1 MGEEAEPFEVGWAG
15 AEIIRFSHGVYYV
28 VGGRSAAAGVQVS
41 VVVGGEGGE
50 HVAGEARF
58 GDGASPSWIRKTVLY
73 NSLFMHNGN
82 LVRIGRRRRRT
93 RNKSKLLQRLRT
105 AFLLLCFVT
114 ILGLVG
120 MVASAVSTYQTLA
133 ADMPDLDDYRS
144 AELAQTSL
152 IYDTNGNVVDQLYG
166 VQNRFVVPL
175 EEVDPTL
182 RQAIISIEDHR
193 YYQHRG
199 LDFEAIGRAAV
210 ENVKSLSIQ
219 EGGSTL
225 TQQLIKNTYI
235 AQQERQVASFERKF
249 VEGSLAWQYEKEHPK
264 DEILEQYLN
273 TVYFGA
279 NAYGAEAAAKTYFNK
294 KASDLTLSESALLA
308 GIINLPGVYDPFI
321 DPKSAKAR
329 RNVVLDRMLEY
340 GHISRKEHDRAVASK
355 LDVSR
360 GRVQYQS
367 DNEYFLN
374 AVRKEIAEE
383 YGDDMVYEG
392 GLGIY
397 TTLDPDLQAMA
408 NNAVDS
414 IVDPEAGDPSASLV
428 SVEPETGA
436 VRAMVGGSDFDQVKF
451 NLATQ
456 AHRQAGS
463 SFKPFVYAEAVNEG
477 ISPETMYI
485 SKHLSID
492 MGENARPYEVD
503 NYDFIHRGPIT
514 LEKALADSDNTVF
527 VQLALDLG
535 LQKVVEMANEL
546 GVDSEIDAYPA
557 TAIGGLRVGVTPLE
571 MASAYSTFANSGTHM
586 EPYLVQKV
594 TKEDQGKD
602 TLLEKHRKIGE
613 EVLSEDEAAVV
624 TEALRGVV
632 ETGTASYY
640 HDLDAEIGRPAAGK
654 TGTSNEF
661 IDAWF
666 IGFIPQ
672 LSTSVWVGYP
682 NERRSM
688 VNINGLQEINGENYP
703 LDIWSLYM
711 QSAVQKYQVRQFDA
725 PSPDLH
731 LEVKTDDRTYV
742 KPEPPPK
749 PTPEKTEEEKS
760 VTKNEDPGSGN
771 TGAQREE
778 PGPPESQQE
787 PPAPDSDQK
796 PPSQQ
801 TPAST
806 SPSSAS
812 PAPDGG

>member
-1 MGEEAEPFEVGWAG
+1 MP
-15 AEIIRFSHGVYYV
+15 
-28 VGGRSAAAGVQVS
+28 
-41 VVVGGEGGE
+41 
-50 HVAGEARF
+50 
-58 GDGASPSWIRKTVLY
+58 VLY
-73 NSLFMHNGN
+73 NSLFMQNGN

-93 RNKSKLLQRLRT
+93 RKKSKLLQRLRT
-105 AFLLLCFVT
+105 ALLLLCFVT
-114 ILGLVG
+114 ILGVVG

-133 ADMPDLDDYRS
+133 ANMPDLDDYHS
-144 AELAQTSL
+144 TELAQTSL
-152 IYDTNGNVVDQLYG
+152 IYDTNGNIVDQLYG

-193 YYQHRG
+193 YYEHRG

-249 VEGSLAWQYEKEHPK
+249 VEGSLAWQYEKEHSK

-273 TVYFGA
+273 TVYFGS

-294 KASDLTLSESALLA
+294 EASDLTLSESALLA
-308 GIINLPGVYDPFI
+308 GVINLPGIYDPFV
-321 DPKSAKAR
+321 DPESAKER

-340 GHISRKEHDRAVASK
+340 GRISKKEHDRAVASK
-355 LDVSR
+355 LNVSR
-360 GRVQYQS
+360 GRVQYQN

-392 GLGIY
+392 GLKIY

-408 NNAVDS
+408 NDAVDS
-414 IVDPEAGDPSASLV
+414 IVNPEAGDPSASLV
-428 SVEPETGA
+428 SIEPGTGA

-463 SFKPFVYAEAVNEG
+463 SFKPFVYSQAVHEG
-477 ISPETMYI
+477 ISPETMYV
-485 SKHLSID
+485 SKHLTID
-492 MGENARPYEVD
+492 MGQNARPYEVD

-535 LQKVVEMANEL
+535 LQQVVEMANEL
-546 GVDSEIDAYPA
+546 GIDSEVDAYPS

-586 EPYLVQKV
+586 EPYLVQKL
-594 TKEDQGKD
+594 TKDDKGRD
-602 TLLEKHRKIGE
+602 TLLEEHRTIGE
-613 EVLSEDEAAVV
+613 DVLSRDEAAVV
-624 TEALRGVV
+624 TEALRAVI
-632 ETGTASYY
+632 ERGTASYY

-654 TGTSNEF
+654 TGTSNRF

-711 QSAVQKYQVRQFDA
+711 QSAVQKYPIQQFDT

-731 LEVKTDDRTYV
+731 LEVKTDGRAYV

-749 PTPEKTEEEKS
+749 PEKSKEEKGS
-760 VTKNEDPGSGN
+760 DTKEGDPGSGN
-771 TGAQREE
+771 TVTKLEE
-778 PGPPESQQE
+778 PPRQETQQPPS
-787 PPAPDSDQK
+787 APDQDQE

-801 TPAST
+801 TPASA

-812 PAPDGG
+812 PEPDGG